1 MQIHPILRA
10 SVTLLRKPHP
20 TVAVHN
26 VENPGA
32 ATVYDLTTAN
42 RSDNSTEAH
51 VQTLNQTLTRPGME
65 PSDCEMPGRTITHS
79 STRPPDSL
87 FEACSWFYALCR
99 EYLFRDHT
107 QEIARALFPPNG
119 PAPGTHVLE
128 LGCGPGFYACRLSQE
143 YPQIHTTGVDLSRRL
158 IARAQSRAAS
168 RSLQNCTFAHGDA
181 HALPDPDNSI
191 DAVVV
196 SRLFLIVANRE
207 AVLNEIFRVLRPGGR
222 CFIAEPTSGFRT
234 RIPLGCMWLL
244 SKLSSTPAGKYREP
258 SQADVMTAPDFSAL
272 IHSQPWGVVDLQYD
286 GWYQY
291 AVCEK
296 ASATLG
302 SSAYE
307 EQPADWSAA

>member
-1 MQIHPILRA
+1 
-10 SVTLLRKPHP
+10 
-20 TVAVHN
+20 
-26 VENPGA
+26 
-32 ATVYDLTTAN
+32 
-42 RSDNSTEAH
+42 
-51 VQTLNQTLTRPGME
+51 ME
-65 PSDCEMPGRTITHS
+65 QSDCEMSGRTLPHS
-79 STRPPDSL
+79 SARPPDSL

-107 QEIARALFPPNG
+107 PEIARALFPAGG

-158 IARAQSRAAS
+158 IERAKSRAAS
-168 RSLQNCTFAHGDA
+168 RSLPNCTFDHGDV
-181 HALPDPDNSI
+181 HALQDPDNSI
-191 DAVVV
+191 DAIVV
-196 SRLFLIVANRE
+196 SRLFLVVRNSE

-244 SKLSSTPAGKYREP
+244 SKLTSTPTGKYSELR
-258 SQADVMTAPDFSAL
+258 QADVMTAPEFRAL
-272 IHSQPWGVVDLQYD
+272 IHSQPWGVVDLRYD

-296 ASATLG
+296 ASAT
-302 SSAYE
+302 SVRSACE
-307 EQPADWSAA
+307 VMQSADWSAA

>member
-1 MQIHPILRA
+1 MQDGEDHDFVMI
-10 SVTLLRKPHP
+10 
-20 TVAVHN
+20 
-26 VENPGA
+26 
-32 ATVYDLTTAN
+32 DLSN
-42 RSDNSTEAH
+42 REPQLNSTKTH
-51 VQTLNQTLTRPGME
+51 VQLVGSGME
-65 PSDCEMPGRTITHS
+65 PSDCEMSRRTLTHPS
-79 STRPPDSL
+79 ARPSDSL
-87 FEACSWFYALCR
+87 FEGCSWFYALCR

-107 QEIARALFPPNG
+107 PEIARALFSGDEPV
-119 PAPGTHVLE
+119 PGTHVLE

-181 HALPDPDNSI
+181 HALRDASSSI
-191 DAVVV
+191 DAVIV

-234 RIPLGCMWLL
+234 RIPLSCMWLL
-244 SKLSSTPAGKYREP
+244 SKLTDTPAGKYREP
-258 SQADVMTAPDFSAL
+258 RQADVMSADDFSTL
-272 IHSQPWGVVDLQYD
+272 IRSKPWDVVDLQYD

-296 ASATLG
+296 ASANLAK
-302 SSAYE
+302 SMHE
-307 EQPADWSAA
+307 EQPADWNAA